1 MISETE
7 DNKRRTNRTTPPNL
21 PRSQRLQPPLNLRGG
36 EVANAHP
43 LRLAVQVVGG
53 DHRRPVVAR
62 LDVQGDARILPREVQ
77 QAVLHVVADAPRGL
91 AVLAELDR
99 QPLQLTDVSDGGL
112 EQKEEIVVIVVS
124 FHFEI

>member
-1 MISETE
+1 MTTM
-7 DNKRRTNRTTPPNL
+7 TNRTPPNL

-99 QPLQLTDVSDGGL
+99 QPLQLTDVPDGG
-112 EQKEEIVVIVVS
+112 
-124 FHFEI
+124 